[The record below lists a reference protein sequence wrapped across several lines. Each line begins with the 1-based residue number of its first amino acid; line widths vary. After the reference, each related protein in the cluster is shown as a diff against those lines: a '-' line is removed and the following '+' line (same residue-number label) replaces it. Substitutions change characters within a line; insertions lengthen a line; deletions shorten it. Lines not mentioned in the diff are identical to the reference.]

1 MRTARAP
8 IAARIPSLDV
18 PDRVFIMPS
27 GLAEQSPIYKHKVS
41 DRLAAASDGSLKF
54 AAIET
59 KSDFPDC
66 FPSRGNLELLDVD
79 LVVGRGRDA
88 SSPLLHLATR
98 FCDEGVAGTWTWSPA
113 LLLCMNRNPRR

>member
-1 MRTARAP
+1 
-8 IAARIPSLDV
+8 
-18 PDRVFIMPS
+18 MPS

-41 DRLAAASDGSLKF
+41 DTLAAASDDSLKF

-59 KSDFPDC
+59 KTDFPDC
-66 FPSRGNLELLDVD
+66 FPVRGNLELLDVD

-98 FCDEGVAGTWTWSPA
+98 FCDERGARVPKPDAHEQ
-113 LLLCMNRNPRR
+113 RRAARGRPLQRPFKTFLKIFAVFRELRP